1 MLARRPNRCRGSAG
15 HVGLVLRAA
24 DRVSEGRRFLE
35 LALSAT
41 DDDAPV
47 ESRIEQPAD
56 LCYIATEEFDVGPAL
71 VAGERAA
78 TLAAILRNHGSVAP
92 FN

>member
-1 MLARRPNRCRGSAG
+1 LGWYFA
-15 HVGLVLRAA
+15 LA

-47 ESRIEQPAD
+47 ELRIEQLAD
-56 LCYIATEEFDVGPAL
+56 LCYIATEEFDLGPRSWPANARSRL
-71 VAGERAA
+71 PRP
-78 TLAAILRNHGSVAP
+78 LRHHGSAASR
-92 FN
+92 N